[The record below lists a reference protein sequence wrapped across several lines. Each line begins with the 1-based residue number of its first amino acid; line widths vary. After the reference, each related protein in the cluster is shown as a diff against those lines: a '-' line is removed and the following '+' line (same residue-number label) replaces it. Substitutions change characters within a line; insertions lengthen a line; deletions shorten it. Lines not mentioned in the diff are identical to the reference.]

1 MAIKLLGPVSFTQVL
16 SLASEESL
24 IQALESPVPSANIL
38 AMSIVHKAAATP
50 ADVAILTGMPA
61 LVSAFLWRWLT
72 SPQVEVGQKGGKV
85 LGDLLDIDCDLPLSP
100 ADASLVRDQVLLRR
114 APGRGKLWQSLF
126 RDQEA
131 YGLLV
136 ALVAGKHP
144 DTRGDERQLSLA
156 QGRLLRIL
164 PRLAS
169 LNFNMVTQSPFPAL
183 NPVHATN
190 GHTYDPS
197 GQRQTPRQSEG
208 ILQFAALRMVDTRDM
223 LMQLSLVDFF
233 EALVSLMRVVE
244 HTAYKTETLRALIRE
259 ASANDPSLRP
269 SLLSLPE
276 RTLPE
281 EAEPLMAWLQEL
293 LPAEAVR
300 IEGHWL

>member
-1 MAIKLLGPVSFTQVL
+1 MI
-16 SLASEESL
+16 
-24 IQALESPVPSANIL
+24 
-38 AMSIVHKAAATP
+38 
-50 ADVAILTGMPA
+50 
-61 LVSAFLWRWLT
+61 
-72 SPQVEVGQKGGKV
+72 
-85 LGDLLDIDCDLPLSP
+85 
-100 ADASLVRDQVLLRR
+100 
-114 APGRGKLWQSLF
+114 
-126 RDQEA
+126 
-131 YGLLV
+131 
-136 ALVAGKHP
+136 ALVAAKHP

-169 LNFNMVTQSPFPAL
+169 LNFNMVTQSRFPAL

-197 GQRQTPRQSEG
+197 GQRQTPRQNEG

-244 HTAYKTETLRALIRE
+244 RTAYKTETLRALIRE
-259 ASANDPSLRP
+259 ASANDPSLKP

-281 EAEPLMAWLQEL
+281 EAEPLKAWLQEL
-293 LPAEAVR
+293 IPAEAVR